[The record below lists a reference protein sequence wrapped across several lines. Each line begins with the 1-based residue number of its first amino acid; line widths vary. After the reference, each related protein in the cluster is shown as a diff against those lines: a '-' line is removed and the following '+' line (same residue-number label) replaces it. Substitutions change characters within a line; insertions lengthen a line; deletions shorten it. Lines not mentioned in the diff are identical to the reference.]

1 MRIVFHGENAASFSK
16 GFLTLYNDKA
26 EIIVLPDALSTD
38 AEREAYAEADVI
50 IGVKFDQTLPYPAK
64 LKLFHVPGAGYDAV
78 DLSAL
83 PSSAVVCN
91 CFGHEQ
97 AIAEY
102 VMAAILA
109 RHVPLAEAD
118 QRLRQGDWAYWS
130 GSPERVHDEM
140 AGKTIGLLG
149 FGHIGKAIATRAKA
163 FEMVVNVANRSPVS
177 SSELVDRAFTLDQL
191 PEFWGLVDYLVVSV
205 PLTED
210 TKGIVDAKAF
220 AAMRSSAVVINV
232 GRGPTIDEK
241 ALFDALQS
249 NQVAG
254 AVIDTWYSYPL
265 PGRPT
270 LLPSSLPFHE
280 LSNLV
285 MTPHMSGWTNGT
297 IQRRQRTIAD
307 NVMRRA
313 SGRACENVVWGD
325 TTTHDR

>member
-16 GFLTLYNDKA
+16 GFPTLYNNEA

-38 AEREAYAEADVI
+38 AEREAYAEAEVI
-50 IGVKFDQTLPYPAK
+50 VGVKFDQTLPYPAK

-149 FGHIGKAIATRAKA
+149 FGHIGKAIAMRAKA
-163 FEMVVNVANRSPVS
+163 FEMAVNVANRSPVS

-205 PLTED
+205 PLTEH
-210 TKGIVDAKAF
+210 TKGIVDARAF
-220 AAMRSSAVVINV
+220 AAMRPSAVIINV

-254 AVIDTWYSYPL
+254 AIIDTWYSYPS

-313 SGRACENVVWGD
+313 SGLACKNVVWGD